1 MKFVY
6 FIFLSTL
13 VLDGCAFNSPEIGKD
28 QENFS
33 NFFLCFPEIDEG
45 FDQLNMKEQLELRK
59 EIAEEKIKRNFDC
72 SQFSNFVSIKEN
84 VDKINEES
92 HAISANL
99 NGILKGSYTL
109 DEKFI
114 KSFD

>member
-1 MKFVY
+1 MKFVC
-6 FIFLSTL
+6 FIFLSIL

-28 QENFS
+28 QEYFS

-45 FDQLNMKEQLELRK
+45 FSQLNMKEQLELRK

-84 VDKINEES
+84 VDKINEE
-92 HAISANL
+92 IFR
-99 NGILKGSYTL
+99 
-109 DEKFI
+109 EKSGPCRKVDHRGCI
-114 KSFD
+114 AR

>member
-13 VLDGCAFNSPEIGKD
+13 VLAGCAFNSPEIGKD

-84 VDKINEES
+84 VDKINEE
-92 HAISANL
+92 IFR
-99 NGILKGSYTL
+99 
-109 DEKFI
+109 EKSGPCRKVDHRGCI
-114 KSFD
+114 AR